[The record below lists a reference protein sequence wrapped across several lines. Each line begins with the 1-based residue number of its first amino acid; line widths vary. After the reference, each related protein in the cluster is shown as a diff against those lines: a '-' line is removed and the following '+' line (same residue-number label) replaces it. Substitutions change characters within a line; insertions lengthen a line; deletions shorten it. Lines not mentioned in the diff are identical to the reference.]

1 MKITAIAMA
10 LCAVG
15 LLYGGGGCDDDGS
28 LVCPAG
34 SVLCGSQCSNVQG
47 DPDNC
52 GACGTVC
59 AHGAIC
65 DLGVCTSAG
74 FDAGRPAEAAASPSV
89 DAASEAAS
97 DAPSA
102 GDTGTITDASLGGQ

>member
-1 MKITAIAMA
+1 VIAAA
-10 LCAVG
+10 LGVVA
-15 LLYGGGGCDDDGS
+15 LLAAGGGCDDDGTII
-28 LVCPAG
+28 CPAG
-34 SVLCGSQCSNVQG
+34 SVLCAAQCSNVQG

-74 FDAGRPAEAAASPSV
+74 FDAGQAVEAATPAPP
-89 DAASEAAS
+89 DAASDS
-97 DAPSA
+97 R
-102 GDTGTITDASLGGQ
+102 GQ

>member
-1 MKITAIAMA
+1 MRNSTIAVA
-10 LCAVG
+10 LHAVVLLCAA
-15 LLYGGGGCDDDGS
+15 GCDSDGA

-34 SVLCGSQCSNVQG
+34 SVLCGTQCSNVQG

-52 GACGTVC
+52 GSCGTVC

-74 FDAGRPAEAAASPSV
+74 FDAGEAFEAAAPAPK
-89 DAASEAAS
+89 DAASE
-97 DAPSA
+97 SA
-102 GDTGTITDASLGGQ
+102 TDAATGGQ